1 MVWDSPAY
9 EQCFRERYPELVQFL
24 HGLTGDRAAGE
35 DMAQEAFARL
45 WTRGP
50 QARPGADYW
59 LFKVARNVALDWLK
73 TEGRRNHRERSAPMA
88 SDPPAFAEDEIER
101 VRAVVQELSPRDREV
116 LLLREF
122 SELSYAQI
130 AEVVGR
136 SVDSVKQDL
145 FRARDHLREIWNE
158 RYGGDGWI

>member
-1 MVWDSPAY
+1 MVWDSHAF

-88 SDPPAFAEDEIER
+88 SDPPAFAKSCCSASSVNCHMPR
-101 VRAVVQELSPRDREV
+101 SPRWW
-116 LLLREF
+116 
-122 SELSYAQI
+122 
-130 AEVVGR
+130 VGAWTR
-136 SVDSVKQDL
+136 
-145 FRARDHLREIWNE
+145 
-158 RYGGDGWI
+158 